1 MCTKQTFS
9 HEDLFGHLKDTRFSA
24 QEAAEYLEIS
34 MPTFRRYVQSQK
46 IKPVEIIER
55 SQLFASGDLRKLKRA
70 ANV

>member
-46 IKPVEIIER
+46 IKPVEIIGR
-55 SQLFASGDLRKLKRA
+55 SQLFASDDLRKLKRA